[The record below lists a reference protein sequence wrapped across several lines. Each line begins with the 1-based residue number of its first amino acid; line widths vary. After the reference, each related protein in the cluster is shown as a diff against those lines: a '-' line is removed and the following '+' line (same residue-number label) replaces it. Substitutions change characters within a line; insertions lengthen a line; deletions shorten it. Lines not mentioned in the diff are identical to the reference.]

1 MLHFTRQLLTLC
13 WLLVMTASM
22 TGQSGPVRYIYD
34 ELGRLVGVIDQNG
47 DAAAYH
53 YDAVG
58 NLLSITRTGPSQVA
72 IIEFT
77 PNDGPIGG
85 TVTIHGTGFS
95 ATPSQNTVTFNGTAA
110 TVVSATANTLVVTI
124 PSGATSGQ
132 LSITTPSG
140 STSAAFLISVVAAP
154 SITSFSP
161 TVGTAG
167 TSITVTGTG
176 FEATPI
182 KNNLRFNVLYAPV
195 SSATT
200 SQISTTVP
208 AFGTS
213 GRIAVATPRG
223 SAISSQ
229 DFFVPP
235 TPYVAADVLVA
246 DRMGFAQ
253 DKVVTM
259 STANKI
265 GLVLFDLAA
274 GQRASLKISSVTMT
288 HATISI
294 RAPHTEIA
302 ASVAVATGGFIDP
315 ITALVP
321 GTYTVLVDPSSTNTG
336 NATLRLY
343 DVPPDLTGTINAD
356 GNPVTVSAT
365 VPGQNIRRTFSGV
378 AGQRVSLKTS
388 GSLFPGASISIL
400 PPTGAALA
408 STAIGGFIDTLT
420 LPVNGQYTVLVDP
433 AIDST
438 NSVTVTLYDVPA
450 DVTGTTSVGGSPF
463 AVNITTPGQNGLL
476 TFTGAASQRISV
488 TLTAGP
494 VTSGTATLRKPDQT
508 TLASGFF
515 GNGTSIIEPVV
526 LPTAGTYSL
535 VIDPTSSSTGTITV
549 TVNAVAAD
557 VTGSIT
563 PGGFPGSPVPVTLS
577 NPGQNGYLT
586 FSGTVGQRVSLSVA
600 ANAPAGTV
608 AILKPDQTTLKS
620 VSVGVPA
627 AFMDVETLPST
638 GTYTVFVNPSAA
650 NTGTAT
656 VTLFDVP
663 ADFSGSVTVGGAALP
678 VGTTVPGQNA
688 AVTFTGTASQQ
699 VTVRITSNTMGLI
712 TVKLVRPNGTTQT
725 TTSSASASFN
735 LATQTLATSGTYT
748 IVIDPSQ
755 ANLGTLSVNVTNP

>member
-1 MLHFTRQLLTLC
+1 MRSRTRLLLTFC
-13 WLLVMTASM
+13 SLLAVGTYLAA
-22 TGQSGPVRYIYD
+22 QSQIRYIYD

-58 NLLSITRTGPSQVA
+58 NLLSITRTGASQVA

-95 ATPSQNTVTFNGTAA
+95 TTPSQNTVTFNGTAA
-110 TVVSATANTLVVTI
+110 TVVSATGNTLVVTI

-132 LSITTPSG
+132 LSITTPAG

-182 KNNLRFNVLYAPV
+182 KNNLRFNVLYALV
-195 SSATT
+195 NSATT

-223 SAISSQ
+223 SATSSQ

-246 DRMGFAQ
+246 DRMGFSQ

-259 STANKI
+259 SSANKI

-274 GQRASLKISSVTMT
+274 GQRASLKISSVTIT
-288 HATISI
+288 LSNISI
-294 RAPHTEIA
+294 RAPHTETA
-302 ASVAVATGGFIDP
+302 ASVAVATSGGFIDP
-315 ITALVP
+315 ITAVVA
-321 GTYTVLVDPSSTNTG
+321 GTYTVVVDPGSTNTG
-336 NATLRLY
+336 NATLRLF
-343 DVPPDLTGTINAD
+343 DVPPDLTGTISAD

-388 GSLFPGASISIL
+388 GSSFPGASISIQ
-400 PPTGAALA
+400 PPTGGALA

-420 LPVNGQYTVLVDP
+420 LPVNGTYTVLVDP
-433 AIDST
+433 ALDSL

-450 DVTGTTSVGGSPF
+450 DVTGTISIGGSAVP
-463 AVNITTPGQNGLL
+463 VNITTPGQNGLL
-476 TFTGAASQRISV
+476 TFSG
-488 TLTAGP
+488 TAGQR
-494 VTSGTATLRKPDQT
+494 VSLTMVAGALTSGTATIRKPDAS
-508 TLASGFF
+508 TLASGSF
-515 GNGTSIIEPVV
+515 GNGTSLVEPAT
-526 LPTAGTYSL
+526 LPTTGTYSIF
-535 VIDPTSSSTGTITV
+535 VDPLAASTGTITLTLNSV
-549 TVNAVAAD
+549 PAD
-557 VTGSIT
+557 ITGTIT
-563 PGGFPGSPVPVTLS
+563 PGGSPVLVTLTA
-577 NPGQNGYLT
+577 PGQKARLT
-586 FSGTVGQRVSLSVA
+586 FTGSANQRVSLS
-600 ANAPAGTV
+600 GTTGPV
-608 AILKPDQTTLKS
+608 GTLALLKPDDTTLAS
-620 VSVGVPA
+620 TTTGPVA
-627 AFMDVETLPST
+627 AFIDVKVLPSA
-638 GTYTVFVNPSAA
+638 GTYTVLVDPFSAS
-650 NTGTAT
+650 TGSIT
-656 VTLFDVP
+656 VTLYNVP
-663 ADFSGSVTVGGAALP
+663 ADVAGTVTVGGSSVP
-678 VGTTVPGQNA
+678 VTTTVPGQNGSL
-688 AVTFTGTASQQ
+688 TFSGTASQQ
-699 VTVRITSNTMGLI
+699 VTVLVTGNTIGSV
-712 TVKLVRPNGTTQT
+712 TVKLLRPDGTTMT
-725 TTSSASASFN
+725 TTLWSSDSFN
-735 LATQTLATSGTYT
+735 LATQTLPTTGTYT
-748 IVIDPSQ
+748 ITIDPSQ
-755 ANLGTLSVNVTNP
+755 TNTGTMNVQVTNP